1 MRMLGGAAF
10 VLSALLIVVWI
21 VLIVRV
27 EPTSDPNA
35 VLDYIILTVWL
46 FAALGLLGIVA
57 LVVTALRWAHGRFR
71 GRTGGRG
78 AGEQIAKPS

>member
-57 LVVTALRWAHGRFR
+57 LLVMALRWAHGRFR
-71 GRTGGRG
+71 GRARGRRTRG
-78 AGEQIAKPS
+78 ARPV